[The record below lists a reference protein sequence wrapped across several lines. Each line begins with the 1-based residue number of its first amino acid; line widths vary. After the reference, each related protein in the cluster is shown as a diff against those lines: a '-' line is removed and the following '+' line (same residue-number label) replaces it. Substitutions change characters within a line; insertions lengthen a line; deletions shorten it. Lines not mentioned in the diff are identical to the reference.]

1 MHRDKK
7 SRIYHIKI
15 WILSKNQK
23 FSSTSFPHVF
33 KAIGPLESNL
43 ETKNHFFIT
52 FKKVTFSVCR
62 ILNAKTKKSEV
73 FLKHFFNIDFIWG
86 KSTFP
91 KIAFLPF
98 VSSINI
104 NVFYWKYSFR
114 VLLWL
119 SILLIFVIIWILHT
133 INITCWLMHM
143 LWICTN
149 VILKISIL
157 FIFSMLQIIKFRC
170 FEAIILQKKLFWDQK
185 TSIFDPN

>member
-15 WILSKNQK
+15 LILWKKQK

-104 NVFYWKYSFR
+104 NVFYWKYSFP

-119 SILLIFVIIWILHT
+119 
-133 INITCWLMHM
+133 
-143 LWICTN
+143 
-149 VILKISIL
+149 SIL

-185 TSIFDPN
+185 TSIFDPNYDG

>member
-1 MHRDKK
+1 MLTSILCSWNHIKFCILPCCLSKANPLLHRDKK

-15 WILSKNQK
+15 LILWKKQK

-104 NVFYWKYSFR
+104 NVFYWKYSFP
-114 VLLWL
+114 VL
-119 SILLIFVIIWILHT
+119 S
-133 INITCWLMHM
+133 
-143 LWICTN
+143 
-149 VILKISIL
+149 
-157 FIFSMLQIIKFRC
+157 
-170 FEAIILQKKLFWDQK
+170 LFWDC
-185 TSIFDPN
+185 

>member
-1 MHRDKK
+1 MKKYHIFVSWYHGGHTFHIKSCRAPQSLLPFRWLPCCLIKTPTLLHRDKN
-7 SRIYHIKI
+7 SRNYVTRISFLCK
-15 WILSKNQK
+15 KQE
-23 FSSTSFPHVF
+23 FSSASFPHVF

-104 NVFYWKYSFR
+104 NVFYWKYSFP
-114 VLLWL
+114 VL
-119 SILLIFVIIWILHT
+119 S
-133 INITCWLMHM
+133 
-143 LWICTN
+143 
-149 VILKISIL
+149 
-157 FIFSMLQIIKFRC
+157 
-170 FEAIILQKKLFWDQK
+170 LFWDC
-185 TSIFDPN
+185 

>member
-1 MHRDKK
+1 MKKTKIFQHIFSTCFQSHRTSRKQSRDKK
-7 SRIYHIKI
+7 
-15 WILSKNQK
+15 
-23 FSSTSFPHVF
+23 T
-33 KAIGPLESNL
+33 
-43 ETKNHFFIT
+43 FFIT

-104 NVFYWKYSFR
+104 NVFYWKYSFL

-119 SILLIFVIIWILHT
+119 SIL
-133 INITCWLMHM
+133 
-143 LWICTN
+143 
-149 VILKISIL
+149 
-157 FIFSMLQIIKFRC
+157 FIFRMLQIIKFRC

-185 TSIFDPN
+185 TYIFDPN

>member
-1 MHRDKK
+1 MNIMFFHSEMSLFCDFYCTSIFTWRFTGKVPCCLSKANPLLHRDKK

-15 WILSKNQK
+15 WILWKKQK

-86 KSTFP
+86 KSTFL

-104 NVFYWKYSFR
+104 NVF
-114 VLLWL
+114 LLE
-119 SILLIFVIIWILHT
+119 I
-133 INITCWLMHM
+133 
-143 LWICTN
+143 
-149 VILKISIL
+149 
-157 FIFSMLQIIKFRC
+157 
-170 FEAIILQKKLFWDQK
+170 
-185 TSIFDPN
+185 